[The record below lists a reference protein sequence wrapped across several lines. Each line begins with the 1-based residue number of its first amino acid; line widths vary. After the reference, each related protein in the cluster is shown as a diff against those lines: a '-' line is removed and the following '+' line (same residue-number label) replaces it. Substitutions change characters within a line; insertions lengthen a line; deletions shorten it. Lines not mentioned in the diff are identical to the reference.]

1 MQINTHSVELSPKL
15 RSMIQEEHMYLYRFN
30 VFILLLK
37 CDIEVLDAAQD
48 TYQVTLTLYL
58 QDQTFKIVSC
68 DWELEDAIEEAFLS
82 LQEKMMR
89 HKAKLRLGFIR
100 EKLERLWMLINPTS
114 PKMVKRVRYY

>member
-1 MQINTHSVELSPKL
+1 
-15 RSMIQEEHMYLYRFN
+15 MIQEEHMYLYRFN